1 MEGRDFHALVGILNT
16 LSSLDNINLN
26 VEEEQKEPENSSD
39 PEEAKSEGNA
49 VADDGTG
56 NDPIVTAKDA
66 NTEVDVESVFEPIPE
81 PGQRQTIVTSPVTWF

>member
-1 MEGRDFHALVGILNT
+1 MEGRDFHVLVGILNT

-26 VEEEQKEPENSSD
+26 VEKEQTETEGSSD

-56 NDPIVTAKDA
+56 DDPVITAKEA
-66 NTEVDVESVFEPIPE
+66 NTEVDVESVFESIPE
-81 PGQRQTIVTSPVTWF
+81 PGQRQTIVTSPITWF